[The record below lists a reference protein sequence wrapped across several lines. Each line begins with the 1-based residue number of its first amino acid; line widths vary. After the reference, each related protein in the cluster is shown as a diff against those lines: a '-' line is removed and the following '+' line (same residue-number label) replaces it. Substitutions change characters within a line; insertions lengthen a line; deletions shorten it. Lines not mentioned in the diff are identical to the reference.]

1 MKSLKKNNHADLAT
15 LIYVLVLL
23 AFGVLVVYTASS
35 TWAAK
40 KYEDSEY
47 LLNLHVWK
55 VLGAV
60 ILIFIGMNFDYK
72 NYQKYT
78 KPVMFAVLGLLIA
91 TLILKSEV
99 KGTYRFL
106 DLGLATFQ
114 PSEIAKFVLVFHL
127 SNLIAA
133 KGEKILEFKDGYMTL
148 LLWIVVIALLV
159 MFQPNFSMGSMI
171 LLTGFIIMYLSGV
184 RFKHLIVTVLP
195 MIPLLITYLFLAK
208 YRTNRIGLY
217 LDNFEALIKV
227 DTEAIKAVINEA
239 VVKFSVS
246 PLGQLWQGILAFGN
260 GGLLGVGLGNS
271 RQRDFFV
278 PEAHGDFIFSIVGE
292 EYGLLGTALFMI
304 LFLLIFLR
312 GYKIAKYTEDP
323 FGKYLALSIT
333 VVITSYAFVNAGVT
347 LGILPVT
354 GLPMP
359 FVSYGGTSILVSA
372 FAIGVLL
379 NISKQTDLHPK
390 LSRIPVVGTVNAEGK
405 A

>member
-1 MKSLKKNNHADLAT
+1 MMSLKKYNHADLST

-60 ILIFIGMNFDYK
+60 ILIFIGMNIDYK
-72 NYQKYT
+72 RYQKYT
-78 KPVMFAVLGLLIA
+78 KPIMFAVIGLLVV
-91 TLILKSEV
+91 TLIFKNEV

-127 SNLIAA
+127 SALIAA
-133 KGEKILEFKDGYMTL
+133 KGEKILEFRDGYLAL
-148 LLWIVVIALLV
+148 LIWVVVIAVLV
-159 MFQPNFSMGSMI
+159 MAQPNFSMGSMI

-184 RFKHLIVTVLP
+184 RLKHLIVTALA
-195 MIPLLITYLFLAK
+195 MIPLLITYLFLAQ

-217 LDNFEALIKV
+217 LNNFSSIIKI
-227 DTEAIKAVINEA
+227 DIESIKAA
-239 VVKFSVS
+239 GKS
-246 PLGQLWQGILAFGN
+246 LGQLWQGILAFGN
-260 GGLLGVGLGNS
+260 GGLFGVGLGNS
-271 RQRDFFV
+271 RQRDLFV

-312 GYKIAKYTEDP
+312 GYKIAKYSQDP

-333 VVITSYAFVNAGVT
+333 VIITSYAFVNASVT

-372 FAIGVLL
+372 YAIGVLL
-379 NISKQTDLHPK
+379 NISRQTDLHPK
-390 LSRIPVVGTVNAEGK
+390 LARIPVVGTVNAEGK
-405 A
+405 V

>member
-1 MKSLKKNNHADLAT
+1 MKSLKKYNHADLTT
-15 LIYVLVLL
+15 LICVLVLL
-23 AFGVLVVYTASS
+23 AVGVLVVYTASS

-55 VLGAV
+55 VLAAV
-60 ILIFIGMNFDYK
+60 IIIFLGMNFDYK
-72 NYQKYT
+72 KYQKYT
-78 KPVMFAVLGLLIA
+78 KPAMFAVVGFLIGA
-91 TLILKSEV
+91 LILKSEV

-106 DLGLATFQ
+106 DLGFGTFQ
-114 PSEIAKFVLVFHL
+114 PAEIAKFVLVFHL
-127 SNLIAA
+127 STLIAA

-148 LLWIVVIALLV
+148 LLWIVVIASLV
-159 MFQPNFSMGSMI
+159 MLQPNFSMGSII

-184 RFKHLIVTVLP
+184 KLKHLIVTILP
-195 MIPLLITYLFLAK
+195 MIPLLITYLFLAQ
-208 YRTNRIGLY
+208 YRSNRIGLY
-217 LDNFEALIKV
+217 FNNFSSIIKI
-227 DTEAIKAVINEA
+227 DIESIKAA
-239 VVKFSVS
+239 GKS
-246 PLGQLWQGILAFGN
+246 LGQLWQGILAFGN
-260 GGLLGVGLGNS
+260 GGLFGVGLGNS
-271 RQRDFFV
+271 RQRDLFV